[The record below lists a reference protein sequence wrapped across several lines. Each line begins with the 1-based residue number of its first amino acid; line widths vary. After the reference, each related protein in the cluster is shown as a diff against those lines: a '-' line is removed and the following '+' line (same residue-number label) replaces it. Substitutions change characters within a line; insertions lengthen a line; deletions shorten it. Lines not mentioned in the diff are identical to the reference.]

1 MAGATNRALK
11 AAGHTAK
18 DIRVIRTTQ
27 RVVSNIAALPK
38 PGTVAKTWAAVS
50 ARLEALRADR
60 AQRKAEPVKKPEPP
74 KKQEPAK
81 REAPRQTIADF
92 SRDINHLAKHAKD
105 GNWLNTKTFIDQVHR
120 DYVRKHGDVSMDAFK
135 TQLVAAARAGKI
147 LLSRAD
153 LVGAYPQHRLRDSQI
168 TTGGEAYHMIEHGWI
183 R

>member
-18 DIRVIRTTQ
+18 DIRVIRATQ
-27 RVVSNIAALPK
+27 RVVSNIKALPK

-50 ARLEALRADR
+50 ARLEALRAAR

-74 KKQEPAK
+74 AK
-81 REAPRQTIADF
+81 REAPRQSVGDF

-105 GNWLNTKTFIDQVHR
+105 GNWLGTKTFIDQVHK
-120 DYVRKHGDVSMDAFK
+120 DYVRKHGDISMDAFK
-135 TQLVAAARAGKI
+135 AQLVAAARAGKI

>member
-18 DIRVIRTTQ
+18 DIRVIRATQ

-50 ARLEALRADR
+50 ARLEALRAAR
-60 AQRKAEPVKKPEPP
+60 VQHKAEPVKPAPPKKPEPP
-74 KKQEPAK
+74 K
-81 REAPRQTIADF
+81 REAPRQSVADF
-92 SRDINHLAKHAKD
+92 SRDINHLAKHAKE
-105 GNWLNTKTFIDQVHR
+105 GNWLNTKTFIDQVHK
-120 DYVRKHGDVSMDAFK
+120 DYVRKHGAVSMDGFK
-135 TQLVAAARAGKI
+135 AQLVAAARAGKI